1 MVVYASKHYNYNYLN
16 LSLLFFELVQVREEA
31 LLQCGFDT
39 TTVQTVIYQFSLQ
52 ILRFHFLYPD
62 TLRVVELPL
71 SLHCFLRLILDQIM
85 LLLEELGKGLG

>member
-31 LLQCGFDT
+31 LLQCGLDT

-62 TLRVVELPL
+62 MLEGRRAPAVA
-71 SLHCFLRLILDQIM
+71 S
-85 LLLEELGKGLG
+85 LLLAFQFGPDSAAA

>member
-31 LLQCGFDT
+31 LLQCGLDT

-62 TLRVVELPL
+62 MLEGRRAPTVA
-71 SLHCFLRLILDQIM
+71 S
-85 LLLEELGKGLG
+85 LLLAFQFGPDSAAA